1 MNPESWTF
9 PEDKCKFPD
18 GIRVKPNGKDDL
30 DPCEYEVLETLKNV
44 TIQILRCTKCGWV
57 EISWIRQQDTISIPD
72 EEFDY
77 MIGGEQ

>member
-44 TIQILRCTKCGWV
+44 TI
-57 EISWIRQQDTISIPD
+57 
-72 EEFDY
+72 
-77 MIGGEQ
+77 